1 MTEISAEELAN
12 RFNAT
17 AHLIDEA
24 DSLIIAAGAGMG
36 VDSGLPD
43 FRGVS
48 GFWQAY
54 PALGRA
60 KIRFE
65 SIASPATFETDP
77 TLAWGF
83 YGHRLNLYRAT
94 VPHEGFHLLKAMADE
109 MPRGG
114 FVFTSNVDGQFQKS
128 GFPENQVVECHG
140 SIHHFQCLEPCTD
153 AIWPAHDFH
162 PLIDEENC
170 WIERDMPRC
179 INCGGLARPAILMF
193 NDWSWSEGRTRIQ
206 SSRLTTWRRTSERP
220 VVIEIGAGN
229 TIPSVREF
237 GHRQGGPIIRI
248 NPTESQVPRAGD
260 VGIPLGALA
269 GIRGIRAALSGDSLD
284 FTRPA

>member
-1 MTEISAEELAN
+1 MTGISAEELAK
-12 RFNAT
+12 RFNAA
-17 AHLIDEA
+17 AHLIDQA
-24 DSLIIAAGAGMG
+24 DSLIITAGAGMG

-54 PALGRA
+54 PALGRS

-65 SIASPATFETDP
+65 EIASPATFERDP

-94 VPHEGFHLLKAMADE
+94 EPHAGFHLLKSMADE

-114 FVFTSNVDGQFQKS
+114 FAFTSNVDGQFQKS
-128 GFPENQVVECHG
+128 GFPESQVVECHG
-140 SIHHFQCLEPCTD
+140 SIHHLQCLDSCTD

-162 PLIDEENC
+162 PVIDEENC
-170 WIERDMPRC
+170 RIQSDMPRC
-179 INCGGLARPAILMF
+179 INCGRLARPAILMF
-193 NDWSWSEGRTRIQ
+193 GDWSWAEGRTRIQ
-206 SSRLTTWRRTSERP
+206 SSRFTTWRRMSERP
-220 VVIEIGAGN
+220 VVIEIGAG
-229 TIPSVREF
+229 TVIPSVREF
-237 GHRQGGPIIRI
+237 GHKQGCPIIRI
-248 NPTESQVPRAGD
+248 NPTESQVPHAGD

-269 GIRGIRAALSGDSLD
+269 GIRGILAALPGNDLD
-284 FTRPA
+284 FTALA